1 MSVGVSVGVNMAYPA
16 DRWLDPV
23 AIVNWSI
30 DSGLFDIA
38 YSAWGWPIAEIVHFT
53 GLALLI
59 GTVGVVDLR
68 MLGCLR
74 GLALPALHRLVPVG
88 VLGFALNVVS
98 GTVFVSAAPDQYLYN
113 PAFQIKL
120 GLIALAGLNMALF
133 YATTAG
139 KLRHLG
145 PDDPAPVAARIFA
158 GISLTSWLLVIAA
171 GRVITAFRPP
181 AWFWCAWCG

>member
-1 MSVGVSVGVNMAYPA
+1 MALPT
-16 DRWLDPV
+16 DPLLDPV

-53 GLALLI
+53 GLVLLI

-68 MLGCLR
+68 MLGFLR
-74 GLALPALHRLVPVG
+74 GLSLPALHKLVPIGVVG
-88 VLGFALNVVS
+88 FVMNVAS
-98 GTVFVSAAPDQYLYN
+98 GTVFVSSSPDQYLYN
-113 PAFQIKL
+113 PAFQIKMS
-120 GLIALAGLNMALF
+120 LIALAGINMALF

-139 KLRHLG
+139 KLRQLG
-145 PDDPAPVAARIFA
+145 PDDMPPLAARIFA
-158 GISLTSWLLVIAA
+158 GVSLSSWLLVIAA

-181 AWFWCAWCG
+181 AWFWCAWCT